1 MKIKFKDLYMDG
13 EVVILDVSDIRMMT
27 GDQDETI
34 LIENVVGVFYKANV
48 IEFVKGNVEKIWIGK
63 NIY

>member
-34 LIENVVGVFYKANV
+34 LIKNVDGVFYKAIV
-48 IEFVKGNVEKIWIGK
+48 IEFV
-63 NIY
+63 

>member
-13 EVVILDVSDIRMMT
+13 EVVTLDIRDIKMMT

-34 LIENVVGVFYKANV
+34 LIENIDGVFYKAIV
-48 IEFVKGNVEKIWIGK
+48 VEFV
-63 NIY
+63 

>member
-1 MKIKFKDLYMDG
+1 MKIKFKNLYMDR

-34 LIENVVGVFYKANV
+34 LIENVDGVFYKAIV
-48 IEFVKGNVEKIWIGK
+48 IEFV
-63 NIY
+63 

>member
-34 LIENVVGVFYKANV
+34 LIENVDGVFYKAIV
-48 IEFVKGNVEKIWIGK
+48 KEFV
-63 NIY
+63 

>member
-1 MKIKFKDLYMDG
+1 MKIKFKDLYMDE

-34 LIENVVGVFYKANV
+34 LIENVDGVFYKAIV
-48 IEFVKGNVEKIWIGK
+48 IEFV
-63 NIY
+63 

>member
-13 EVVILDVSDIRMMT
+13 EAVILDVSDIRMMT

-34 LIENVVGVFYKANV
+34 LIENVDGVFYRAIV
-48 IEFVKGNVEKIWIGK
+48 IEFV
-63 NIY
+63 

>member
-13 EVVILDVSDIRMMT
+13 EIITLDVRDVKMMT

-34 LIENVVGVFYKANV
+34 LIENVDEVFYKAIV
-48 IEFVKGNVEKIWIGK
+48 VEFI
-63 NIY
+63 

>member
-27 GDQDETI
+27 DDQDETI
-34 LIENVVGVFYKANV
+34 LIENVDGVFYKAIV
-48 IEFVKGNVEKIWIGK
+48 IEFV
-63 NIY
+63 

>member
-34 LIENVVGVFYKANV
+34 LIENVDGVFHKAIV
-48 IEFVKGNVEKIWIGK
+48 IEFV
-63 NIY
+63 

>member
-34 LIENVVGVFYKANV
+34 LMEYF
-48 IEFVKGNVEKIWIGK
+48 IGQLSLNLFK
-63 NIY
+63 ER

>member
-27 GDQDETI
+27 DDQDETI
-34 LIENVVGVFYKANV
+34 LIENVDEVFYKAIV
-48 IEFVKGNVEKIWIGK
+48 IEFV
-63 NIY
+63 

>member
-13 EVVILDVSDIRMMT
+13 EVLTLNVSDIRMMT

-34 LIENVVGVFYKANV
+34 LIENVDGLFYKAIV
-48 IEFVKGNVEKIWIGK
+48 VEFI
-63 NIY
+63 

>member
-13 EVVILDVSDIRMMT
+13 EVVILDVSDIRTMT

-34 LIENVVGVFYKANV
+34 LIENVDGVFYKAIV
-48 IEFVKGNVEKIWIGK
+48 IEFV
-63 NIY
+63 